1 MSAARKRV
9 TPGSLLPQFPWDSL
23 TQAKATA
30 AAHEEGMVNL
40 SVGTPVDEVAP
51 IIRKGLTEGAAAPGY
66 PQTVGTPELRAA
78 IVAAMARR
86 YGVTGL
92 ESAVNGGNVL
102 PVIGT
107 KEAIGWLPFLL
118 GVGVGHTVVI
128 PELAYPTY
136 EVGVRIA
143 GAELLRADSLTQIGP
158 ASPTLMFINSPGN
171 PNGKVLGVEHLRKVV
186 EWARARDVIVASDEC
201 YLGLGW
207 TEQPVSILDPRVCDG
222 DFTNLLAIHSLS
234 KTSNM
239 ASYRTGWFAGDADL
253 IAELVSVRRH
263 MGLMMPGPIQ
273 HATIAALNDD
283 SHEAEQKQRYSDRR
297 EILRDA
303 LVAAGFR
310 VDDSEGGLYL
320 WVTRGEDC
328 WQTVDWLA
336 ERGILVAP
344 GSFYGPKGAQHV
356 RVGLTATLDD
366 IEVAAARIR
375 G

>member
-23 TQAKATA
+23 TRAKATA

-40 SVGTPVDEVAP
+40 SVGTPVDEVAS
-51 IIRKGLTEGAAAPGY
+51 IIRQGLSEGAAAPGY

-186 EWARARDVIVASDEC
+186 EWARARDVIIASDEC

-297 EILRDA
+297 ETLRDA

>member
-23 TQAKATA
+23 AQAKATA

-40 SVGTPVDEVAP
+40 SVGTPVDEVAQV
-51 IIRKGLTEGAAAPGY
+51 IRQGLSEGAAEPGY

-118 GVGVGHTVVI
+118 GVGAGHTVVI

-207 TEQPVSILDPRVCDG
+207 TEQPVSILDPQVCDG

-356 RVGLTATLDD
+356 RVGLTATLND

>member
-23 TQAKATA
+23 TRAKATA

-40 SVGTPVDEVAP
+40 SVGTPVDEVAS
-51 IIRKGLTEGAAAPGY
+51 IIRQGLSEGAAAPGY

-107 KEAIGWLPFLL
+107 KDAIGWLPFLL
-118 GVGVGHTVVI
+118 GVGAGHTVVI

>member
-23 TQAKATA
+23 AQAKAAA
-30 AAHEEGMVNL
+30 AAHPEGMVNL

-51 IIRKGLTEGAAAPGY
+51 IIRRGLSENAAEPGY
-66 PQTVGTPELRAA
+66 PQTVGTPELRDA

-92 ESAVNGGNVL
+92 ESAVKGGNVL
-102 PVIGT
+102 PVVGT

-118 GVGVGHTVVI
+118 GIGSGHTVVI

-143 GAELLRADSLTQIGP
+143 GAELLRADSLTQVGP

-186 EWARARDVIVASDEC
+186 DWARERDVIVASDEC

-207 TEQPVSILDPRVCDG
+207 TEQPVSILDPRVCGG

-239 ASYRTGWFAGDADL
+239 ASYRSGWFAGDESL

-283 SHEAEQKQRYSDRR
+283 VHEAEQKQRYFDRR

-303 LVAAGFR
+303 LVTAGFR
-310 VDDSEGGLYL
+310 IDDSSGGLYL
-320 WVTRGEDC
+320 WATRGQDC

-356 RVGLTATLDD
+356 RVGLTATLSDV
-366 IEVAAARIR
+366 ETAADRLR
-375 G
+375 H

>member
-23 TQAKATA
+23 TRAKATA

-40 SVGTPVDEVAP
+40 SVGTPVDEVAS
-51 IIRKGLTEGAAAPGY
+51 IIRQGLSEGAAAPGY
-66 PQTVGTPELRAA
+66 PQTAGTPELRAA

-186 EWARARDVIVASDEC
+186 EWARARDVIIASDEC

>member
-1 MSAARKRV
+1 
-9 TPGSLLPQFPWDSL
+9 
-23 TQAKATA
+23 
-30 AAHEEGMVNL
+30 
-40 SVGTPVDEVAP
+40 
-51 IIRKGLTEGAAAPGY
+51 
-66 PQTVGTPELRAA
+66 
-78 IVAAMARR
+78 
-86 YGVTGL
+86 
-92 ESAVNGGNVL
+92 
-102 PVIGT
+102 
-107 KEAIGWLPFLL
+107 
-118 GVGVGHTVVI
+118 
-128 PELAYPTY
+128 
-136 EVGVRIA
+136 
-143 GAELLRADSLTQIGP
+143 
-158 ASPTLMFINSPGN
+158 LMFINSPGN

-283 SHEAEQKQRYSDRR
+283 SHEAEQKQRYRDRR

-310 VDDSEGGLYL
+310 IDNSEGGLYL
-320 WVTRGEDC
+320 WATRREDC

-344 GSFYGPKGAQHV
+344 GSFYGPRGAQHV
-356 RVGLTATLDD
+356 RVGLTATLND

>member
-1 MSAARKRV
+1 MSASRKRV

-23 TQAKATA
+23 APAKATA
-30 AAHEEGMVNL
+30 AAHPEGMVNL
-40 SVGTPVDEVAP
+40 SVGTPVDDVAP
-51 IIRKGLTEGAAAPGY
+51 VIRKGLSEGAVQPGY
-66 PQTVGTPELRAA
+66 PQTVGTPELREA
-78 IVAAMARR
+78 IVSAMVRR

-92 ESAVNGGNVL
+92 EPAVQGGNVL

-118 GVGVGHTVVI
+118 GVGAGHTVVI

-186 EWARARDVIVASDEC
+186 QWARERDVIVASDEC

-239 ASYRTGWFAGDADL
+239 ASYRAGWFAGDADL
-253 IAELVSVRRH
+253 IAELVAVRRH

-283 SHEAEQKQRYSDRR
+283 SHEAEQKQRYSGRR
-297 EILRDA
+297 EILADA

-310 VDDSEGGLYL
+310 IDNSEGGLYL
-320 WVTRGEDC
+320 WATRGEDC

-356 RVGLTATLDD
+356 RVGLTATLSDV
-366 IEVAAARIR
+366 EKAASRIR

>member
-23 TQAKATA
+23 TRAKATA

-118 GVGVGHTVVI
+118 GVGAGHTVVI

-186 EWARARDVIVASDEC
+186 EWARARDVVVASDEC

-310 VDDSEGGLYL
+310 IDDSEGGLYL

-356 RVGLTATLDD
+356 RVGLTATLND

>member
-23 TQAKATA
+23 TRAKATA

-40 SVGTPVDEVAP
+40 SVGTPVDEVAQ
-51 IIRKGLTEGAAAPGY
+51 IIRQGLSEGAAAPGY
-66 PQTVGTPELRAA
+66 PQTVGTPELRTA

-118 GVGVGHTVVI
+118 GVGAGHTVVI

-283 SHEAEQKQRYSDRR
+283 SQEAEQKQRYSDRR

-320 WVTRGEDC
+320 WGTRGEDC

-344 GSFYGPKGAQHV
+344 GSFYGPRGAQHV
-356 RVGLTATLDD
+356 RVGLTATLND

>member
-23 TQAKATA
+23 TRAKATA

-40 SVGTPVDEVAP
+40 SVGTPVDEVAS
-51 IIRKGLTEGAAAPGY
+51 IIRQGLSEGAAAPGY

-186 EWARARDVIVASDEC
+186 EWARARDVIIASDEC

>member
-23 TQAKATA
+23 TRAKATA

-40 SVGTPVDEVAP
+40 SVGTPVDEVAS
-51 IIRKGLTEGAAAPGY
+51 IIRQGLSEGAAAPGY

>member
-23 TQAKATA
+23 TRAKATA

-40 SVGTPVDEVAP
+40 SVGTPVDEVAS
-51 IIRKGLTEGAAAPGY
+51 IIRQGLSEGAAAPGY

-118 GVGVGHTVVI
+118 GVGAGHTVVI

-186 EWARARDVIVASDEC
+186 EWARARDFIVASDEC

-239 ASYRTGWFAGDADL
+239 ASYRAGWFAGDANL

-356 RVGLTATLDD
+356 RVGLTATLND

>member
-23 TQAKATA
+23 TRAKATA

-40 SVGTPVDEVAP
+40 SVGTPVDEVAS
-51 IIRKGLTEGAAAPGY
+51 IIRQGLSEGAAAPGY

-118 GVGVGHTVVI
+118 GVGAGHTVVI

>member
-1 MSAARKRV
+1 MSASRKRV

-23 TQAKATA
+23 APAKATA
-30 AAHEEGMVNL
+30 AAHPEGMVNL
-40 SVGTPVDEVAP
+40 SVGTPVDDVAP
-51 IIRKGLTEGAAAPGY
+51 VIRKGLSEGAVQPGY
-66 PQTVGTPELRAA
+66 PQTVGTPELREA
-78 IVAAMARR
+78 IVSAMARR

-92 ESAVNGGNVL
+92 EPAVQGGNVL

-118 GVGVGHTVVI
+118 GVGAGHTVVI

-186 EWARARDVIVASDEC
+186 QWARERDVIVASDEC

-207 TEQPVSILDPRVCDG
+207 TEQPVSILDSRVCDG
-222 DFTNLLAIHSLS
+222 NFTNLLAIHSLS

-239 ASYRTGWFAGDADL
+239 ASYRAGWFAGDADL
-253 IAELVSVRRH
+253 IAELVAVRRH

-283 SHEAEQKQRYSDRR
+283 SHEDEQKQRYSGRR
-297 EILRDA
+297 EILADA

-310 VDDSEGGLYL
+310 IDNSEGGLYL
-320 WVTRGEDC
+320 WATRGEDC

-356 RVGLTATLDD
+356 RVGLTATLSDV
-366 IEVAAARIR
+366 EKAASRIR

>member
-23 TQAKATA
+23 TRAKATVA
-30 AAHEEGMVNL
+30 AYEEGMVNL
-40 SVGTPVDEVAP
+40 SVGTPVDEVAS
-51 IIRKGLTEGAAAPGY
+51 IIRQGLSEGAAAPGY

>member
-23 TQAKATA
+23 TRAKATA

-40 SVGTPVDEVAP
+40 SVGTPVDEVAS
-51 IIRKGLTEGAAAPGY
+51 IIRQGLSEGAAAPGY

-118 GVGVGHTVVI
+118 GVGAGHTVVI

-186 EWARARDVIVASDEC
+186 EWARARDVIIASDEC

>member
-23 TQAKATA
+23 TRAKATV

-40 SVGTPVDEVAP
+40 SVGTPVDEVAS
-51 IIRKGLTEGAAAPGY
+51 IIRQGLSEGAAAPGY

-207 TEQPVSILDPRVCDG
+207 TEQPVSILDPRVCDD

>member
-23 TQAKATA
+23 TRAKATA

-118 GVGVGHTVVI
+118 GVGAGHTVVI

-186 EWARARDVIVASDEC
+186 EWARAREVIVASDEC

-297 EILRDA
+297 EILHDA

-310 VDDSEGGLYL
+310 IDDSEGGLYL
-320 WVTRGEDC
+320 WATRGEDC

-356 RVGLTATLDD
+356 RVGLTATLSD